1 MNEPT
6 RYNAAQL
13 YNRAAYSLSSC
24 LCNRVGYF
32 SFTVRVQS
40 SNKLLQCINLQSCS
54 LSPGNTATLRFIGL
68 WRERRV
74 VVGLAVVK
82 QEINEFW
89 DFGNEKSIYL
99 SINLYFE

>member
-1 MNEPT
+1 MN
-6 RYNAAQL
+6 RHDIMRLNYIIQL
-13 YNRAAYSLSSC
+13 RTVCHPAYVIESAI
-24 LCNRVGYF
+24 F

-89 DFGNEKSIYL
+89 NFGNEKSIYL
-99 SINLYFE
+99 SINLYFA